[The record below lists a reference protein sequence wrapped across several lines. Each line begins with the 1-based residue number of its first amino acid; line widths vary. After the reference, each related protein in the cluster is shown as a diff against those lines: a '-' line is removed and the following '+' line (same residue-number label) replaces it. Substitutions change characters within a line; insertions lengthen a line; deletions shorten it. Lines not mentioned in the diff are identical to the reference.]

1 MTTVCVAF
9 LGTGNAGKSA
19 MFKHL
24 LWLDDP
30 DAAWNDVDGA
40 KKEFVWH
47 LCSLVASFQ
56 NETNPGAF
64 QSVPAEDIQML
75 TEAGV
80 AAHVAELFM
89 GHGIVDV
96 ARAIWD
102 DPGKAEDGL

>member
-80 AAHVAELFM
+80 AALE
-89 GHGIVDV
+89 
-96 ARAIWD
+96 RAV
-102 DPGKAEDGL
+102 KASTEGPAQGEASTEDADTPES